1 MKIGITKLRIKIFGG
16 DFLMKKSMYL
26 VVSLLVAIS
35 MLLAACSTAT
45 TVAPT
50 SQVAATNPPAAA
62 TAVPATSAPAA
73 SNPGLQL
80 DAAKVAPQFF
90 NDADYNESLK
100 LMTQA
105 PLNPSQPIYLQY
117 LVENPTDITKY
128 PQYAEFAKKQ
138 PPYNVCFSNA
148 GVNNPWRVVGYIDI
162 REQVEQLRT
171 QGLVKNFYHLDA
183 QGDDA
188 KQIADIQ
195 DIINTP
201 GKCDILIVASNTS
214 EALTPIVEKACEVM
228 PVVQFDRYA
237 QTDCPVI
244 SERTIGGYAFGISGA
259 QFIVDNLP
267 AGGNVLAFRI
277 LPGVDV
283 LEQRWGAARKIFEQ
297 NPQLNIIGVEFV
309 GYDSF
314 KANTVVSDYLA
325 KYGTIDAV
333 WMDAGGTAVT
343 ILEAFKDAG
352 APYPKA
358 MVGED
363 QEDYLQYWKANNL
376 TAIAPT
382 FPTYQWRTAVLSA
395 VMFLQGKTVQHD
407 WTMPQPEVTAANLDT
422 YIDTTMPPL
431 HYALCGCEDM
441 PNYPG
446 AWQNPDI
453 NKYVDVM
460 P

>member
-1 MKIGITKLRIKIFGG
+1 
-16 DFLMKKSMYL
+16 MKKSLFL
-26 VVSLLVAIS
+26 VVTLLVAFS
-35 MLLAACSTAT
+35 MLLAACKTAT
-45 TVAPT
+45 TQA
-50 SQVAATNPPAAA
+50 PAAA
-62 TAVPATSAPAA
+62 TQAPAA
-73 SNPGLQL
+73 ATQAPAAATKAPVAAANPGLQMESATVAQQFWS
-80 DAAKVAPQFF
+80 DAEYEKEKQ
-90 NDADYNESLK
+90 
-100 LMTQA
+100 LMTA
-105 PLNPSQPIYLQY
+105 PPLNPNDPIYLQY
-117 LVENPTDITKY
+117 LEDTSTDISKY
-128 PQYAEFAKKQ
+128 PQYAAFAKKA

-171 QGLVKNFYHLDA
+171 EGLVKNFYHLDA
-183 QGDDA
+183 AGDDA

-237 QTDCPVI
+237 QTDCPVV
-244 SERTIGGYAFGISGA
+244 SERSIGGYAFGISGA

-267 AGGNVLAFRI
+267 LGGNVLAFRI

-283 LEQRWGAARKIFEQ
+283 LEQRWGAARKIFEE

-309 GYDSF
+309 AYDSF
-314 KANTVVSDYLA
+314 KASTVVSDYLA

-343 ILEAFKDAG
+343 VLEAFKDAG
-352 APYPKA
+352 APYPKV

-363 QEDYLQYWKANNL
+363 QEDYLQYWKNNNL

-382 FPTYQWRTAVLSA
+382 FATYQWRTAVLSA
-395 VMFLQGKTVQHD
+395 VMFLQGKTVQHN
-407 WTMPQPEVTAANLDT
+407 WYLPQPEVTAANLDK

-431 HYALCGCEDM
+431 HYAMCGCEDM
-441 PNYPG
+441 TNYP
-446 AWQNPDI
+446 ASWQTPDTT
-453 NKYVDVM
+453 KYVDV

>member
-1 MKIGITKLRIKIFGG
+1 
-16 DFLMKKSMYL
+16 MKKSFWF
-26 VVSLLVAIS
+26 VIT
-35 MLLAACSTAT
+35 MLMVFSVLIAACGTAATPTAT
-45 TVAPT
+45 TV
-50 SQVAATNPPAAA
+50 PAAEE
-62 TAVPATSAPAA
+62 PAAEEPTEAPAA
-73 SNPGLQL
+73 PANPGLAL
-80 DAAKVAPQFF
+80 DAASVAAQFF
-90 NDADYNESLK
+90 NEEDYAQSLE
-100 LMTQA
+100 LMSTP
-105 PLNPSQPIYLQY
+105 PLNPDAPIYLQY
-117 LVENPTDITKY
+117 LVDNPTTIADY
-128 PQYAEFAKKQ
+128 PQYAAFAEKE
-138 PPYNVCFSNA
+138 PPYNICFSNA

-162 REQVEQLRT
+162 REQVEELRA

-183 QGDDA
+183 QGNDA

-237 QTDCPVI
+237 QTDCPVV

-259 QFIVDNLP
+259 NFIVDNLP
-267 AGGNVLAFRI
+267 EGGNVLAFRI

-283 LEQRWGAARKIFEQ
+283 LEQRWGAARKIFEE

-325 KYGTIDAV
+325 KYGQIDAV

-352 APYPKA
+352 APYPKV

-363 QEDYLQYWKANNL
+363 QEDYLQYWKDNNL

-382 FPTYQWRTAVLSA
+382 FPTFQWRTAVLSA
-395 VMFLQGKTVQHD
+395 VMFLQGETVQHH
-407 WTMPQPEVTAANLDT
+407 WFMPQPEVVAANLDQ
-422 YIDTTMPPL
+422 YLNPDMPPL

-441 PNYPG
+441 TNYP
-446 AWQNPDI
+446 ASWATPDI

>member
-1 MKIGITKLRIKIFGG
+1 
-16 DFLMKKSMYL
+16 MKKSMYL
-26 VVSLLVAIS
+26 VVSLLVALS
-35 MLLAACSTAT
+35 MLLAACATAT
-45 TVAPT
+45 TQA
-50 SQVAATNPPAAA
+50 PAAA
-62 TAVPATSAPAA
+62 TEAPAA
-73 SNPGLQL
+73 ATEAPAAATEAPATASSPGLQMES
-80 DAAKVAPQFF
+80 ATVAPQFWSE
-90 NDADYNESLK
+90 DEYNK
-100 LMTQA
+100 QKDLMTKTA
-105 PLNPSQPIYLQY
+105 LNPNDEIYLQY
-117 LVENPTDITKY
+117 LEESPVTIKDY
-128 PQYAEFAKKQ
+128 PQYAAFAEKQ

-171 QGLVKNFYHLDA
+171 DGLVKNFYHLDA

-237 QTDCPVI
+237 QTDCPVV
-244 SERTIGGYAFGISGA
+244 SERSIGGYAFGISGA
-259 QFIVDNLP
+259 QYIVDNLP
-267 AGGNVLAFRI
+267 QGGNVLAFRI

-283 LEQRWGAARKIFEQ
+283 LEQRWGAARKIFEE

-352 APYPKA
+352 APYPTV

-363 QEDYLQYWKANNL
+363 QEDYLQYWKANL
-376 TAIAPT
+376 TKAIAPT
-382 FPTYQWRTAVLSA
+382 FATYQWRTAVLSA
-395 VMFLQGKTVQHD
+395 VMFLQGKTVQHN
-407 WTMPQPEVTAANLDT
+407 WYLPQPEVTTSNLDR
-422 YIDTTMPPL
+422 YINTSMPPL
-431 HYALCGCEDM
+431 HYAMCGCEDM
-441 PNYPG
+441 TNYPDS
-446 AWQNPDI
+446 WQNPDI
-453 NKYVDVM
+453 NKYVDVL

>member
-1 MKIGITKLRIKIFGG
+1 
-16 DFLMKKSMYL
+16 MKKSMWT
-26 VVSLLVAIS
+26 VISVLVAAV
-35 MLLAACSTAT
+35 MLLTAC
-45 TVAPT
+45 AP
-50 SQVAATNPPAAA
+50 AATPAAPAA
-62 TAVPATSAPAA
+62 TQAPAAKTEAPAAPAATQAPAA
-73 SNPGLQL
+73 SSPGLQL

-90 NDADYNESLK
+90 NDADYQKSLE
-100 LMTQA
+100 LMKA
-105 PLNPSQPIYLQY
+105 KALNPNDPIYLQY
-117 LVENPTDITKY
+117 LVENPTDITKF

-148 GVNNPWRVVGYIDI
+148 GVNNPWRVVGYVDM
-162 REQVEQLRT
+162 REQVEELRT
-171 QGLVKNFYHLDA
+171 KGLVKNFYHLDA
-183 QGDDA
+183 QGNDA

-214 EALTPIVEKACEVM
+214 EALTPIVEKACAVM

-244 SERTIGGYAFGISGA
+244 SERPIGGYAFGISGA
-259 QFIVDNLP
+259 QFVADNLP
-267 AGGNVLAFRI
+267 EGGNVLAFRI

-283 LEQRWGAARKIFEQ
+283 LEQRWGAARKIFEE
-297 NPQLNIIGVEFV
+297 NPKLNVVGVEFV

-325 KYGTIDAV
+325 KYGHIDAV

-352 APYPKA
+352 APYPKV

-363 QEDYLQYWKANNL
+363 QEDYLQYWKNNNL

-382 FPTYQWRTAVLSA
+382 FPTYQWRTAVLAA
-395 VMFLQGKTVQHD
+395 VMFLQGKTVQHN
-407 WTMPQPEVTAANLDT
+407 WVLPQPEVIKDNLDK
-422 YIDTTMPPL
+422 YINKAMPPL

-441 PNYPG
+441 TNYP
-446 AWQNPDI
+446 ASWQTPDI
-453 NKYVDVM
+453 SKYKDVM

>member
-1 MKIGITKLRIKIFGG
+1 
-16 DFLMKKSMYL
+16 MKKSMYL
-26 VVSLLVAIS
+26 VVSLLVAFS
-35 MLLAACSTAT
+35 MLLAACQKAT
-45 TVAPT
+45 TEAPVVT
-50 SQVAATNPPAAA
+50 EAPAAATEAPAAATEAPAAATNP
-62 TAVPATSAPAA
+62 
-73 SNPGLQL
+73 GLQM
-80 DAAKVAPQFF
+80 DSATVAPQFWSE
-90 NDADYNESLK
+90 DEYNK
-100 LMTQA
+100 QKDLMTKTA
-105 PLNPSQPIYLQY
+105 LNPNDPIYLQY
-117 LVENPTDITKY
+117 LEESPTTIADY
-128 PQYAEFAKKQ
+128 PQYADFASKA

-171 QGLVKNFYHLDA
+171 EGLVKNFYHLDA

-237 QTDCPVI
+237 QTDCPVV
-244 SERTIGGYAFGISGA
+244 SERSIGGYAFGISGA
-259 QFIVDNLP
+259 QYIVDNLP
-267 AGGNVLAFRI
+267 QGGNVLAFRI

-283 LEQRWGAARKIFEQ
+283 LEQRWGAARKIFEE

-352 APYPKA
+352 APYPQV

-363 QEDYLQYWKANNL
+363 QEDYLQYWKANL
-376 TAIAPT
+376 EKAIAPT
-382 FPTYQWRTAVLSA
+382 FATYQWRTAVLSA
-395 VMFLQGKTVQHD
+395 VMFLQGKTVQHN
-407 WTMPQPEVTAANLDT
+407 WYLPQPEVTTANLDQ
-422 YIDTTMPPL
+422 YIDPTMPPL
-431 HYALCGCEDM
+431 HYAMCGCEDM
-441 PNYPG
+441 TNYP
-446 AWQNPDI
+446 ASWQTPDI

>member
-1 MKIGITKLRIKIFGG
+1 
-16 DFLMKKSMYL
+16 MKKSL
-26 VVSLLVAIS
+26 FVIVSLLIVMS
-35 MLLAACSTAT
+35 MVLAACQTAT
-45 TVAPT
+45 TQAP
-50 SQVAATNPPAAA
+50 AATQ
-62 TAVPATSAPAA
+62 APAEATQAPAEATTAPA
-73 SNPGLQL
+73 SNPGLQMES
-80 DAAKVAPQFF
+80 AQVAEQFF
-90 NDADYNESLK
+90 SEEDYQKSIEY
-100 LMTQA
+100 MTKA
-105 PLNPSQPIYLQY
+105 PLNPNDPIYLQY
-117 LVENPTDITKY
+117 LDDSTATDISKY
-128 PQYAEFAKKQ
+128 PQYADFASKQ

-171 QGLVKNFYHLDA
+171 EGLVKNFYHLDA

-259 QFIVDNLP
+259 QYIVDNLP
-267 AGGNVLAFRI
+267 EGGNVLAFRI

-283 LEQRWGAARKIFEQ
+283 LEQRWGAARKIFEE

-352 APYPKA
+352 APYPKV

-363 QEDYLQYWKANNL
+363 QEDYLQYWKANL
-376 TAIAPT
+376 QTAIAPT
-382 FPTYQWRTAVLSA
+382 FPTFQWRTAVLSA
-395 VMFLQGKTVQHD
+395 VMFLQGKTVQHN
-407 WTMPQPEVTAANLDT
+407 WVMPQPDVTTANLDQ

-441 PNYPG
+441 TNYPDS
-446 AWQNPDI
+446 WRNPDI

>member
-1 MKIGITKLRIKIFGG
+1 
-16 DFLMKKSMYL
+16 MKKSSFL
-26 VVSLLVAIS
+26 IVSILIVFS
-35 MLLAACSTAT
+35 MILAACQTAT
-45 TVAPT
+45 EAPGVDV
-50 SQVAATNPPAAA
+50 QEPE
-62 TAVPATSAPAA
+62 APAA
-73 SNPGLQL
+73 EANPGLAL
-80 DAAKVAPQFF
+80 DAAKVAEQFWSEEE
-90 NDADYNESLK
+90 YQKSLD
-100 LMTQA
+100 LMTKA
-105 PLNPSQPIYLQY
+105 PLNPEDPIYLQY
-117 LVENPTDITKY
+117 LVEDPTSIADY
-128 PQYAEFAKKQ
+128 PQYAAFAEKE
-138 PPYNVCFSNA
+138 PPYNICFSNA

-162 REQVEQLRT
+162 REQVEELRAE
-171 QGLVKNFYHLDA
+171 GKVKNFYHLDA
-183 QGDDA
+183 QGNDA

-237 QTDCPVI
+237 QTDCPVV
-244 SERTIGGYAFGISGA
+244 SERTIGGFAFGISGA
-259 QFIVDNLP
+259 RFIVDNLP
-267 AGGNVLAFRI
+267 GGGNVLAFRI

-283 LEQRWGAARKIFEQ
+283 LEQRWSAARKIFEE

-352 APYPKA
+352 APYPKV

-363 QEDYLQYWKANNL
+363 QQDYLQYWKENNL

-382 FPTYQWRTAVLSA
+382 FPTFQWRTAVLAA
-395 VMFLQGKTVQHD
+395 VMFLDGETVQHN
-407 WTMPQPEVTAANLDT
+407 WYLPQPDVTQANLDQ
-422 YIDTTMPPL
+422 YLNAEMPPL
-431 HYALCGCEDM
+431 HYTLCGCEDM
-441 PNYPG
+441 TNYPDS
-446 AWQNPDI
+446 WKTPDI

>member
-1 MKIGITKLRIKIFGG
+1 MN
-16 DFLMKKSMYL
+16 KSTFY
-26 VVSLLVAIS
+26 VVSLLSIAAI
-35 MLLAACSTAT
+35 LLGACAPA
-45 TVAPT
+45 TVATPVAPVAT
-50 SQVAATNPPAAA
+50 QAPAVTEAPAATQAPAAA
-62 TAVPATSAPAA
+62 
-73 SNPGLQL
+73 NPGLQL

-90 NDADYNESLK
+90 NDKDFQQSLD
-100 LMTQA
+100 LMKA
-105 PLNPSQPIYLQY
+105 KPLNPNDPIYLQY
-117 LVENPTDITKY
+117 LVDNPTDITKF
-128 PQYAEFAKKQ
+128 PQYASFASKK

-171 QGLVKNFYHLDA
+171 EGLVKNFYHLDA
-183 QGDDA
+183 QGNDA

-214 EALTPIVEKACEVM
+214 EALTPIVEKACAVM

-237 QTDCPVI
+237 QTDCPVV

-259 QFIVDNLP
+259 NFVVDNLP
-267 AGGNVLAFRI
+267 EGGNVLAFRI

-297 NPQLNIIGVEFV
+297 HPNLNIIGVEFV
-309 GYDSF
+309 AYDSF
-314 KANTVVSDYLA
+314 KASTVVSDYLA
-325 KYGTIDAV
+325 KYGKIDAV

-352 APYPKA
+352 APYPKV

-363 QEDYLQYWKANNL
+363 QEDYLKYWKENNL

-382 FPTYQWRTAVLSA
+382 FPTFQWRTAVLAS
-395 VMFLQGKTVQHD
+395 VMFLQGKTVQHN
-407 WTMPQPEVTAANLDT
+407 WIMPQPEVVAANLDK
-422 YIDTTMPPL
+422 YINPAMPPL

-441 PNYPG
+441 TNYPA
-446 AWQNPDI
+446 AWEKPDI
-453 NKYVDVM
+453 AKYADVM

>member
-1 MKIGITKLRIKIFGG
+1 
-16 DFLMKKSMYL
+16 MKKSILL
-26 VVSLLVAIS
+26 VVVLV
-35 MLLAACSTAT
+35 MLLTACK
-45 TVAPT
+45 
-50 SQVAATNPPAAA
+50 PA
-62 TAVPATSAPAA
+62 APAA
-73 SNPGLQL
+73 PEAPAAEGPAAEEPVAKNPGLQM
-80 DAAKVAPQFF
+80 DSAKVAAQFF
-90 NDADYNESLK
+90 NDADYAASLEQMK
-100 LMTQA
+100 MA
-105 PLNPSQPIYLQY
+105 PLNPDAPIYLQY
-117 LVENPTDITKY
+117 LIENPTDISQY
-128 PQYAEFAKKQ
+128 PQYADFAAKEA
-138 PPYNVCFSNA
+138 PYNVCFSNA
-148 GVNNPWRVVGYIDI
+148 GVNNPWRVVGYIDM

-171 QGLVKNFYHLDA
+171 EGLIKNFYHLDA
-183 QGDDA
+183 AGNDA

-237 QTDCPVI
+237 QTDCPVV
-244 SERTIGGYAFGISGA
+244 SERTIGGYAFGITGA

-267 AGGNVLAFRI
+267 EGGNVLAFRI

-297 NPQLNIIGVEFV
+297 NPQFNIIGVEFV
-309 GYDSF
+309 AYDSF
-314 KANTVVSDYLA
+314 KASTVVSDYLA

-352 APYPKA
+352 APYPKV

-363 QEDYLQYWKANNL
+363 QEDYLQYWKDNNL

-382 FPTYQWRTAVLSA
+382 FPTYQWRTAVLAS
-395 VMFLQGKTVQHD
+395 VMFLEGDTVQHN
-407 WTMPQPEVTAANLDT
+407 WIMPQPEITNANLDT
-422 YIDTTMPPL
+422 YIDPTMPPL

-441 PNYPG
+441 TNYP
-446 AWQNPDI
+446 ASWQAPDI
-453 NKYVDVM
+453 NKYKDVM

>member
-1 MKIGITKLRIKIFGG
+1 MNRKVSVLIT
-16 DFLMKKSMYL
+16 
-26 VVSLLVAIS
+26 LLVALTV
-35 MLLAACSTAT
+35 LLAACAPAAPAAT
-45 TVAPT
+45 TAPSAPGTSAPT
-50 SQVAATNPPAAA
+50 APPAAA
-62 TAVPATSAPAA
+62 
-73 SNPGLQL
+73 NPGLQMES
-80 DAAKVAPQFF
+80 AKVATQFY
-90 NDADYNESLK
+90 NDADYAKSLE
-100 LMTQA
+100 LMKA
-105 PLNPSQPIYLQY
+105 SPLNPNDPIYLQY
-117 LVENPTDITKY
+117 LESNPTDISKY
-128 PQYAEFAKKQ
+128 PQYASFAGKQ

-148 GVNNPWRVVGYIDI
+148 GVNNPWRVTGYVTM
-162 REQVEQLRT
+162 REQVEELRT

-237 QTDCPVI
+237 QTDCPVV
-244 SERTIGGYAFGISGA
+244 SERTIGGYAFGITGA
-259 QFIVDNLP
+259 QKVVDDLGP
-267 AGGNVLAFRI
+267 QGGNVLAFRI

-283 LEQRWGAARKIFEQ
+283 LEQRWGAARKIFEE
-297 NPQLNIIGVEFV
+297 NPQINVVGVEFV

-325 KYGTIDAV
+325 KYGHIDAV

-352 APYPKA
+352 APYPKV

-363 QEDYLQYWKANNL
+363 QQDFLEYWKANNING
-376 TAIAPT
+376 IAPT
-382 FPTYQWRTAVLSA
+382 FSTFQWRTAVLAA
-395 VMFLQGKTVQHD
+395 VEFLQGKTVQHN
-407 WTMPQPEVTAANLDT
+407 WILPQPNVTAENLDKYT
-422 YIDTTMPPL
+422 GNGMPPL
-431 HYALCGCEDM
+431 YYVMSSAEDM
-441 PNYPG
+441 TNWPD
-446 AWQNPDI
+446 AWKKLDI
-453 NKYVDVM
+453 NQYKDVM

>member
-1 MKIGITKLRIKIFGG
+1 MNK
-16 DFLMKKSMYL
+16 FLLL
-26 VVSLLVAIS
+26 VVVATLLLS
-35 MLLAACSTAT
+35 AC
-45 TVAPT
+45 
-50 SQVAATNPPAAA
+50 QPAAA
-62 TAVPATSAPAA
+62 PTEAPAA
-73 SNPGLQL
+73 PANTAAPAAPANTEAPAAPAQAASPGLQM
-80 DAAKVAPQFF
+80 DSAKVAAQFF
-90 NDADYNESLK
+90 TDADYNKSLEFMK
-100 LMTQA
+100 QA
-105 PLNPSQPIYLQY
+105 PLNPNDPIYLQY
-117 LVENPTDITKY
+117 LESNPTNISKF
-128 PQYAEFAKKQ
+128 PQYASFASKKA
-138 PPYNVCFSNA
+138 PYNICFSNA
-148 GVNNPWRVVGYIDI
+148 GVNNPWRVVGYVDM

-171 QGLVKNFYHLDA
+171 EGLVKNFYHLDA
-183 QGDDA
+183 QGNDA

-214 EALTPIVEKACEVM
+214 DALTPIVEKACAVM

-237 QTDCPVI
+237 QTDCPVV

-259 QFIVDNLP
+259 NFIVDNLP
-267 AGGNVLAFRI
+267 EGGNVLAFRI

-297 NPQLNIIGVEFV
+297 HPNLNIIGVEFV

-325 KYGTIDAV
+325 KFGKIDAV

-352 APYPKA
+352 APYPKV

-363 QEDYLQYWKANNL
+363 QEDYLQYWKNNNL
-376 TAIAPT
+376 TAIAPS
-382 FPTYQWRTAVLSA
+382 FPTYQWRTAVLAS
-395 VMFLQGKTVQHD
+395 VMFLQGKDVQHH
-407 WTMPQPEVTAANLDT
+407 WTMPQPEITAANLDK
-422 YIDTTMPPL
+422 YINTTMPPL

-441 PNYPG
+441 TNYP
-446 AWQNPDI
+446 ASWQNVDV
-453 NKYVDVM
+453 NKYKDVM

>member
-1 MKIGITKLRIKIFGG
+1 
-16 DFLMKKSMYL
+16 MKKSFLLVWSL
-26 VVSLLVAIS
+26 VVIFS
-35 MLLAACSTAT
+35 MLLAACQTAT
-45 TVAPT
+45 EAPAVEEP
-50 SQVAATNPPAAA
+50 SGEEPAAEEPAAA
-62 TAVPATSAPAA
+62 A
-73 SNPGLQL
+73 NPGLQMES
-80 DAAKVAPQFF
+80 AKVAEQFF
-90 NDADYNESLK
+90 TDADYEQSLA
-100 LMTQA
+100 LMSA
-105 PLNPSQPIYLQY
+105 EPVNPDDPIYLQY
-117 LVENPTDITKY
+117 LVENPTSIADY
-128 PQYAEFAKKQ
+128 PQYAAFAEKEA
-138 PPYNVCFSNA
+138 PYNICFSNA

-162 REQVEQLRT
+162 REQVEELRAD
-171 QGLVKNFYHLDA
+171 GLVQNFFHLDA

-201 GKCDILIVASNTS
+201 GKCDLLIVSPNTS

-228 PVVQFDRYA
+228 PVIQFDRFT
-237 QTDCPVI
+237 QTDCPVV

-267 AGGNVLAFRI
+267 EGGNVLAFRI

-325 KYGTIDAV
+325 KFGTIDAV

-352 APYPKA
+352 ADYPKV

-363 QEDYLQYWKANNL
+363 QQDYLVYWKENNL

-382 FPTYQWRTAVLSA
+382 FPTFQWRTAVLAA
-395 VMFLQGKTVQHD
+395 VMFLEGETVQHH
-407 WTMPQPEVTAANLDT
+407 WNLPQPEVTAANIDQ
-422 YIDTTMPPL
+422 YINPEMPPL
-431 HYALCGCEDM
+431 HYTLCGCEDM
-441 PNYPG
+441 TNYPDS
-446 AWQNPDI
+446 WKSPDI
-453 NKYVDVM
+453 NKYIDV

>member
-1 MKIGITKLRIKIFGG
+1 MYEMNK
-16 DFLMKKSMYL
+16 FLVL
-26 VVSLLVAIS
+26 VVVAT
-35 MLLAACSTAT
+35 MLLGACA
-45 TVAPT
+45 
-50 SQVAATNPPAAA
+50 PAAA
-62 TAVPATSAPAA
+62 PTTAPVAPADTAAPVAPADTAAPAA
-73 SNPGLQL
+73 AANPGLQM
-80 DAAKVAPQFF
+80 DSAKVAAQFF
-90 NDADYNESLK
+90 TDADFNKSLDYMK
-100 LMTQA
+100 QA
-105 PLNPSQPIYLQY
+105 PLNPNDPIYLQY
-117 LVENPTDITKY
+117 LLANPTNISKF
-128 PQYAEFAKKQ
+128 PQYAAFASKKA
-138 PPYNVCFSNA
+138 PYNICFSNA
-148 GVNNPWRVVGYIDI
+148 GVNNPWRVVGYVDM

-171 QGLVKNFYHLDA
+171 EGLVKNFYHLDA
-183 QGDDA
+183 QGNDA

-214 EALTPIVEKACEVM
+214 DALTPIVEKACAVM

-237 QTDCPVI
+237 QTDCPVV
-244 SERTIGGYAFGISGA
+244 SERPIGGYAFGISGA

-267 AGGNVLAFRI
+267 QGGNVLAFRI

-297 NPQLNIIGVEFV
+297 HPNLNVIGVEFV

-325 KYGTIDAV
+325 KYGKIDAV

-352 APYPKA
+352 APYPKV

-363 QEDYLQYWKANNL
+363 QEDYLQYWKTNNL
-376 TAIAPT
+376 TAIAPS
-382 FPTYQWRTAVLSA
+382 FPTYQWRTAVLAS
-395 VMFLQGKTVQHD
+395 VMFLQGKDVQHN
-407 WTMPQPEVTAANLDT
+407 WVLPQPEITSANLDK
-422 YIDTTMPPL
+422 YINTAMPPL

-441 PNYPG
+441 TNYP
-446 AWQNPDI
+446 ASWVNVDV
-453 NKYVDVM
+453 NKYKDV

>member
-1 MKIGITKLRIKIFGG
+1 
-16 DFLMKKSMYL
+16 MKKSILY
-26 VVSLLVAIS
+26 VVSLLVIFS
-35 MLLAACSTAT
+35 MLLAACGTTAT
-45 TVAPT
+45 TAPA
-50 SQVAATNPPAAA
+50 AATNPPAAA
-62 TAVPATSAPAA
+62 ATNPPAA
-73 SNPGLQL
+73 AKNPGLAL
-80 DAAKVAPQFF
+80 DAAKVAAQFF
-90 NDADYNESLK
+90 TDADYEESLK
-100 LMTQA
+100 EMSMA
-105 PLNPSQPIYLQY
+105 ALNPSDPIYLQY
-117 LVENPTDITKY
+117 LVDNPTDISKY
-128 PQYAEFAKKQ
+128 PQYAEFAKKA

-162 REQVEQLRT
+162 REQVEELRT

-183 QGDDA
+183 QGNDA

-214 EALTPIVEKACEVM
+214 EALTPMVEKACAVM
-228 PVVQFDRYA
+228 PVVQFDRFA

-244 SERTIGGYAFGISGA
+244 SERTIGGYAFGITGA
-259 QFIVDNLP
+259 KFIVDNLP
-267 AGGNVLAFRI
+267 QGGNVLAFRI

-283 LEQRWGAARKIFEQ
+283 LEQRWGAARKIFEA

-363 QEDYLQYWKANNL
+363 QEDYLQYWKANSL
-376 TAIAPT
+376 TAVAPT
-382 FPTYQWRTAVLSA
+382 FPTFQWRTAVLSA
-395 VMFLQGKTVQHD
+395 VMFLQGKTVQHH

-422 YIDTTMPPL
+422 YINPAMPPL

-441 PNYPG
+441 TNYP
-446 AWQNPDI
+446 ASWEKPDI